1 MTDHKHRQ
9 TTDGVRVRGVIKRT
23 VYRPRRHVPD
33 WDRLTRPERWLTL
46 LAPERVTSDVLN
58 SVPIPTD
65 RAVQL
70 AGREVPGA
78 TETTAN
84 TTTETLSDLIAVV
97 LNPNTT
103 ASDSTVDA
111 LALGSDGGSGVA
123 ATDTSLNT
131 QEGIIQL
138 SLVRS
143 PSNAA
148 DSRNLET
155 QAFLDT
161 TQLNGND
168 LDELGLVLDV
178 SGSDVLNHATFPT
191 VSKTN
196 QKAVTFSVTIKFR
209 AQ

>member
-1 MTDHKHRQ
+1 MTKHITRQ
-9 TTDGVRVRGVIKRT
+9 TDDGVTARGVIERT
-23 VYRPRRHVPD
+23 VYRPRRHVPE
-33 WDRLTRPERWLTL
+33 WDMLSRPERWLTL
-46 LAPERVTSDVLN
+46 LAPERVTPAVLD
-58 SVPIPTD
+58 SAPVPTD

-70 AGREVPGA
+70 AGRTVPGD
-78 TETTAN
+78 TETTTN

-97 LNPNTT
+97 LNPNST
-103 ASDSTVDA
+103 ATDSAVDA
-111 LALGSDGGSGVA
+111 LALGSGGTSGTA
-123 ATDTSLNT
+123 ASNTALNT

-138 SLVRS
+138 SLVRD
-143 PSNAA
+143 PQNAA
-148 DSRNLET
+148 DTRNLET

-161 TQLNGND
+161 TQLNGPD

-178 SGSDVLNHATFPT
+178 SGSDILNHATFPE